1 MRKERFMSLK
11 NYEKYLLLTISA
23 SFSFCIV
30 FLLLI
35 VFWNVK
41 ISIYQLYQGVFVD
54 DTKMQFLVNNQEYK
68 LLLQN
73 STLYLDHKKYSY
85 EIIEV
90 QKNVLR
96 RKEYYHSVLL
106 KYSGNKKRK
115 VNDIASISIF
125 QKKEKF
131 ITIFQII
138 WKDDLDGK
146 TK

>member
-1 MRKERFMSLK
+1 MSLK
-11 NYEKYLLLTISA
+11 NYEKYLLLTIFT
-23 SFSFCIV
+23 SFTFCFII
-30 FLLLI
+30 LLLI
-35 VFWNVK
+35 VFWNLK

-54 DTKMQFLVNNQEYK
+54 DKRMQFFVNDQEYR

-85 EIIEV
+85 EIIEI
-90 QKNVLR
+90 QKNVLH

-115 VNDIASISIF
+115 ANDIASIHIF

-146 TK
+146 TE

>member
-1 MRKERFMSLK
+1 M
-11 NYEKYLLLTISA
+11 
-23 SFSFCIV
+23 
-30 FLLLI
+30 
-35 VFWNVK
+35 
-41 ISIYQLYQGVFVD
+41 D
-54 DTKMQFLVNNQEYK
+54 DTKMQFLVNNQEYQ

-90 QKNVLR
+90 QRNVLHR
-96 RKEYYHSVLL
+96 NEYYHSVLL
-106 KYSGNKKRK
+106 KYFGNKKRK
-115 VNDIASISIF
+115 VNDIASIHIF

-146 TK
+146 TE